1 MSPWYYWLCG
11 FFLLQATEALGVFD
25 RLLYGEWIG
34 KPGDKFTQG
43 LNILMI
49 VTSLLL
55 VARAYRRLKPIRAGV
70 ILSSFGGAFL
80 TTSTFWS
87 IDPPTT
93 TREAILYGI
102 LLLGSIGVAANLE
115 ARQLMQLLT
124 YICLFA
130 AAASVVLLI
139 IYPAAATVAQSD
151 SIEFR
156 GIFSQKNFL
165 GEVMVVGVLASLH
178 LLRSGER
185 NRLRHFSILLVL
197 TCVALASKSAT
208 SCLTIF
214 CFFSAHVLIAL
225 FRRGGV
231 ARLLSG
237 VGVIL
242 LFPIVVVAAV
252 FPDTFLEMLGKDPT
266 LTGRTELWTYVLADI
281 AQRPLLGWGYS
292 AFWSPNDPAAMEIS
306 DTLKW
311 FVPQAHNGLL
321 EMLLNVGA
329 MGTAFFIFLWGR
341 NIWLA
346 LQCMRTPATALAVTT
361 LLSCFGI
368 FIVGISET
376 VLMDRGEP
384 STSVFYITGLMCE
397 RAVRVARKRDYASLR
412 RSYPRGSPAPNN
424 LLS

>member
-1 MSPWYYWLCG
+1 M
-11 FFLLQATEALGVFD
+11 
-25 RLLYGEWIG
+25 
-34 KPGDKFTQG
+34 
-43 LNILMI
+43 
-49 VTSLLL
+49 
-55 VARAYRRLKPIRAGV
+55 
-70 ILSSFGGAFL
+70 

-93 TREAILYGI
+93 TREAILYGV
-102 LLLGSIGVAANLE
+102 LLLGSIGVAAESGGSPTNAITHKYLF
-115 ARQLMQLLT
+115 
-124 YICLFA
+124 ICCRSLCCIA
-130 AAASVVLLI
+130 DNISCSCNRSTI
-139 IYPAAATVAQSD
+139 QT

-208 SCLTIF
+208 LMFDDILL
-214 CFFSAHVLIAL
+214 FSAHVLIAL

-252 FPDTFLEMLGKDPT
+252 FPDLSFLEMLGKDPT

-412 RSYPRGSPAPNN
+412 RSYPRGSPCPQ
-424 LLS
+424 